1 MSSKSPVW
9 AYSLPASLLL
19 IAPFDILASLAMDIY
34 LPIVPAMP
42 GILETSPDVI
52 QLTLSLYMLTLGLGQ
67 LIFGPIS
74 DSIGRRPVLIGGAS
88 LFAAASF
95 GLAASSTATTFLAF
109 RLLQAEGLVNLA
121 EGRGIVVRGMEV
133 QDFLEIYEIRAAL
146 DGVVARNATV
156 NRSPEFLKRL
166 QENIEISEFLLAR
179 ERWEDLQEEFRKF
192 HTLLQ
197 DACGNARLRDLLSNL
212 QDYSSASSE
221 FTRPTPEHAPS
232 TYADHVRLYDAI
244 KSGDPEA
251 AAKAAIIHVEN
262 ERAELLQATA
272 TST

>member
-1 MSSKSPVW
+1 MGSASCRIANGVDWCCGFGVVRPVSDVKGFDGEVP
-9 AYSLPASLLL
+9 AEDRLGQVRVVYQREREGALRDRVYRSLRAV
-19 IAPFDILASLAMDIY
+19 ILARGFRGGERITEVELSNSLSVSRTP
-34 LPIVPAMP
+34 LR
-42 GILETSPDVI
+42 E
-52 QLTLSLYMLTLGLGQ
+52 
-67 LIFGPIS
+67 
-74 DSIGRRPVLIGGAS
+74 
-88 LFAAASF
+88 
-95 GLAASSTATTFLAF
+95 AF